1 MEQNA
6 GPFARYANLFRD
18 FTEPRAPSI
27 QEQALHHLVEI
38 AREFN
43 RNTRYYNDNVRDY
56 NEIMRTIVHAL
67 TNTETPTT
75 RPPRTSQ
82 QPTFDISMN
91 MSFWEFPTTRVNNQ
105 RTNLSR
111 DQIANNTLT
120 YGYTNEMQES
130 EIDATN
136 NVCPISLEQFQLGD
150 VICEIRGC
158 GHKFKRPNLMHWLRR
173 NSRCPVCRYDLM
185 TNSAAPINATNAE
198 NAETPVIEVQN
209 VNDEDIHASLSNI
222 LQSLIT
228 NSMDASGNI
237 IYPMG

>member
-1 MEQNA
+1 M
-6 GPFARYANLFRD
+6 L
-18 FTEPRAPSI
+18 SV
-27 QEQALHHLVEI
+27 QEQALNHLVEI
-38 AREFN
+38 AREYN

-56 NEIMRTIVHAL
+56 NEIMRTIIHAL
-67 TNTETPTT
+67 TNSETQTN
-75 RPPRTSQ
+75 RR
-82 QPTFDISMN
+82 PTFDISMN
-91 MSFWEFPTTRVNNQ
+91 MSFWEFPTTRANNQ

-120 YGYTNEMQES
+120 YGYTNEIQES
-130 EIDATN
+130 ETDATGN
-136 NVCPISLEQFQLGD
+136 ICPISLEQFQIGD

-185 TNSAAPINATNAE
+185 TNSAGPTTNAE
-198 NAETPVIEVQN
+198 NSETPVIEVQN

-222 LQSLIT
+222 LQSLIA